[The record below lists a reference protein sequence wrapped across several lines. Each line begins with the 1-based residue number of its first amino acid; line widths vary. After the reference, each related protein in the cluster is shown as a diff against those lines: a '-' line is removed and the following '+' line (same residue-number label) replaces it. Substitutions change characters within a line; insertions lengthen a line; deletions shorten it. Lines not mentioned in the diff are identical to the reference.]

1 MSCSAAW
8 NLEKIS
14 TWNKNVFKLPSVKDS
29 NEKVIKDNVRHI
41 FWSQKNFSK
50 WESQVEVQRK
60 WKEKEGKNS
69 VWKRRG
75 KARANWVSEYW
86 DAVESITTH
95 YYCHLWVFRIL
106 AEKNVWCDPHYNS
119 HCVLYLFFC
128 IKTDGKQGPEEKK
141 LQKKWK
147 MSLFAFHRGTTRSQ
161 KKNQNILNS
170 IPKKRLEHIIKQC
183 TDSEDECLTCQEE
196 VIKSVAFSSTAFFY
210 TSLVLLVLPIKHFCY
225 LHWIALTII
234 VLM

>member
-1 MSCSAAW
+1 MLARIARGQGYGGVGGDFSTYSKIIVKTQEEKNPLADKEQEFMSCSAAW

-161 KKNQNILNS
+161 KKKIKISWTQFQRKDWNI
-170 IPKKRLEHIIKQC
+170 
-183 TDSEDECLTCQEE
+183 
-196 VIKSVAFSSTAFFY
+196 
-210 TSLVLLVLPIKHFCY
+210 
-225 LHWIALTII
+225 
-234 VLM
+234 